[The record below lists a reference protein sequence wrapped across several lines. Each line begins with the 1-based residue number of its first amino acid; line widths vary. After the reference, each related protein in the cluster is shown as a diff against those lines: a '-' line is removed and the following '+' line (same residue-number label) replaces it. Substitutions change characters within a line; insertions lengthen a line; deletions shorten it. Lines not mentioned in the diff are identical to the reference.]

1 MKYLDPW
8 VIKTKG
14 GEMIFVNVFSPKSVI
29 IDLESE
35 EKDELFE
42 EMLESIRL
50 THPEIDHEEAL
61 SALKEREAQMSTGIM
76 HGIAVPH
83 GRCKSVKGCVG
94 AVGISRRGIDYDSL
108 DGAAV
113 NLVFMLL
120 CGENDDEL
128 HLEILKELS
137 QVLHDPS
144 FVSKIYDKKSAQ
156 EVYDLLCEIQ
166 D

>member
-1 MKYLDPW
+1 
-8 VIKTKG
+8 
-14 GEMIFVNVFSPKSVI
+14 MIFADVFSPKSVI
-29 IDLESE
+29 VDLESE

-42 EMLESIRL
+42 ELLESIRL
-50 THPEIDHEEAL
+50 AHPEIDREEAL
-61 SALKEREAQMSTGIM
+61 RALNEREAQMSTGIM

-83 GRCKSVKGCVG
+83 GRCASVKGCVG
-94 AVGISRRGIDYDSL
+94 AVGISRTGIDYDAL
-108 DGAAV
+108 DGAPV

-120 CGENDDEL
+120 CGANDDEL

-137 QVLHDPS
+137 QVLRDPS
-144 FVSKIYDKKSAQ
+144 FVSRICDKKSAQ

>member
-1 MKYLDPW
+1 
-8 VIKTKG
+8 
-14 GEMIFVNVFSPKSVI
+14 MIFANVFSPKSVI
-29 IDLESE
+29 VDLESE

-50 THPEIDHEEAL
+50 AHPEIDREEAL
-61 SALKEREAQMSTGIM
+61 NALNEREAQMSTGIM

-83 GRCKSVKGCVG
+83 GRCVSVKGCVG
-94 AVGISRRGIDYDSL
+94 AVGISRAGIDYDSL
-108 DGAAV
+108 DGAPV

-120 CGENDDEL
+120 CGANDDEL

-137 QVLHDPS
+137 SALRDQTFISRLC
-144 FVSKIYDKKSAQ
+144 DKKSAQ
-156 EVYDLLCEIQ
+156 EVYDLLCEVQ